1 MVRYTGPKLRIVRRL
16 GNLPGL
22 TTKKSKSKYLPGQ
35 HKKSKLEKSKKK
47 QYAVRLEE
55 KQKLRY
61 NYGVTERQLVSYV
74 KQAKKAKGISWVIL
88 LELLEM
94 RLDNI
99 IFRLGLA
106 NTIQA
111 ARQKINHGHI
121 CINGR
126 CMSIPSYQCRQG
138 DLITIEN
145 ENISNTLFLDSYKQ
159 YVSTKKVEK
168 GGRRPYGERQ
178 EKPSEENRV
187 EKREGFLPSHLA
199 INHDLK
205 AALITRKIEVSSSC
219 IGFDI
224 DGRLVIEYYY
234 KKA

>member
-1 MVRYTGPKLRIVRRL
+1 MVRYTGPKLRVVRRL
-16 GNLPGL
+16 GCLPGL

-61 NYGVTERQLVSYV
+61 NYGITEKQLVSYV
-74 KQAKKAKGISWVIL
+74 RQAKKAKGVTWTVL
-88 LELLEM
+88 LQLLEM

-121 CINGR
+121 CIN
-126 CMSIPSYQCRQG
+126 
-138 DLITIEN
+138 
-145 ENISNTLFLDSYKQ
+145 
-159 YVSTKKVEK
+159 
-168 GGRRPYGERQ
+168 
-178 EKPSEENRV
+178 
-187 EKREGFLPSHLA
+187 
-199 INHDLK
+199 
-205 AALITRKIEVSSSC
+205 
-219 IGFDI
+219 
-224 DGRLVIEYYY
+224 
-234 KKA
+234 